1 MTNAK
6 EEPKPPASEAPIRK
20 RPDYAGRKV
29 VEIEE
34 KWTYTSP
41 ALTEKTS
48 MEGVGEAALT
58 SLTALSQQRQLKWKV
73 RARRHGPAL
82 SWSRQVSEGSVQ
94 VTNCEFLFERSISSP

>member
-20 RPDYAGRKV
+20 RPDYTGRKV

-73 RARRHGPAL
+73 RA
-82 SWSRQVSEGSVQ
+82 
-94 VTNCEFLFERSISSP
+94 